1 MAELVASGNAND
13 IDRILA
19 DDFAGVDSHGSMYD
33 KAKMISITRDG
44 PTHYSSNHLSN
55 VKIRFFGDM
64 AIAQRSE
71 SWQRRSGRARALR
84 LDRYLASV
92 ERSLANCPNRGLG
105 RG

>member
-55 VKIRFFGDM
+55 VKIRFFDDM
-64 AIAQRSE
+64 AIAQGSE
-71 SWQRRSGRARALR
+71 SWQRRGRARALR
-84 LDRYLASV
+84 LDRYLASA
-92 ERSLANCPNRGLG
+92 ERWLANCPNRGLG